1 MTLTSEVRDTPSGA
15 DEPGPNGTGAPTNGG
30 AATVAFPA
38 QPPGEKPVEFWST
51 SAIRTA
57 LENDDLAVWQRIVVA
72 IKRDPFG
79 RTARQVEEILATTN
93 PYGISKA
100 LSEVLARARTQL
112 EANECAEVARQ
123 IRLLMERSGLSETE
137 FASRVGVGTQ
147 ELSTYLGGTT
157 SPSAA
162 LLVRMRRLSDR
173 FARMR
178 SARS

>member
-1 MTLTSEVRDTPSGA
+1 MRDTPSGA
-15 DEPGPNGTGAPTNGG
+15 DDPHAATTAAARNSSDTGAS
-30 AATVAFPA
+30 TVAFPA
-38 QPPGEKPVEFWST
+38 QPPGEKPVEFWPT
-51 SAIRTA
+51 SAIRAA

-100 LSEVLARARTQL
+100 LSEVLGRARAQL

-123 IRLLMERSGLSETE
+123 IRLLIERSGLSETE
-137 FASRVGVGTQ
+137 FASRVGVGAQ
-147 ELSTYLGGTT
+147 ELSKYLTGST

-162 LLVRMRRLSDR
+162 LFVRMRRLSDR

-178 SARS
+178 SARP

>member
-112 EANECAEVARQ
+112 EVSEQHGARAPHRDHADEEQ
-123 IRLLMERSGLSETE
+123 
-137 FASRVGVGTQ
+137 ASTGRDPLHQ
-147 ELSTYLGGTT
+147 NL
-157 SPSAA
+157 PSAPT
-162 LLVRMRRLSDR
+162 
-173 FARMR
+173 
-178 SARS
+178 